1 MTGNAPAPPGD
12 TEVLAA
18 CAFAAVPGIGA
29 STLSRIA
36 AVHGSLEL
44 ALAAGPA
51 ALLSRATELR
61 LRAATVQYLEEE
73 PDLVRLGT
81 WALEEAR
88 KAGAHPLLPGR
99 EGYPALLARAP
110 NPPALLYVRGK
121 LAAEAKRVAIVGSR
135 DSDELG
141 LRMARA
147 LAEGLAR
154 AGVEVVSGGARGVDA
169 AAHAGALW
177 GEGSTVAVLGCGI
190 DQAYPAENRDLF
202 DRIAAGSGAVV
213 SELVPGSPPARPN
226 FPRRNRIIAGLSHA
240 TVVVRAGSRS
250 GALVTARD
258 AFAAG
263 RQVRGPRP
271 GRGCPLR
278 RHRPPPSRRSGPRS
292 GGCRKR
298 VRTARVE
305 SAVRATSTRTFVPD
319 ARTPAARPG
328 GRTGKALASP
338 PERTYTRPH
347 RRACREVPSSAP
359 GGAAEVDRAG
369 NTGPVQAK
377 TWEILRAL
385 LGSCEPDRACRASTA
400 TPRRR

>member
-1 MTGNAPAPPGD
+1 MTGTAPAPPGD
-12 TEVLAA
+12 AEVLAA

-29 STLSRIA
+29 STLSRIV

-51 ALLSRATELR
+51 ALLSRAAELR
-61 LRAATVQYLEEE
+61 LRAATIQYLEEE

-81 WALEEAR
+81 WALEEAHR
-88 KAGAHPLLPGR
+88 AGARPVLLGR

-121 LAAEAKRVAIVGSR
+121 LVAEAKRVAIVGSR
-135 DSDELG
+135 DSDDLG
-141 LRMARA
+141 LRIARA

-154 AGVEVVSGGARGVDA
+154 ASVEVVSGGARGVDA

-202 DRIAAGSGAVV
+202 DRIAAGSGAVL
-213 SELVPGSPPARPN
+213 SELVPGSPPARSN
-226 FPRRNRIIAGLSHA
+226 FPRRNRIIAGLSDA

-263 RQVRGPRP
+263 RKVFAVRGPAADALSE
-271 GRGCPLR
+271 GTELLLR
-278 RHRPPPSRRSGPRS
+278 EGVAREIAGASDLCTQLGWQAPSSPHPPVHPYP
-292 GGCRKR
+292 
-298 VRTARVE
+298 
-305 SAVRATSTRTFVPD
+305 
-319 ARTPAARPG
+319 TPAH
-328 GRTGKALASP
+328 
-338 PERTYTRPH
+338 PE
-347 RRACREVPSSAP
+347 
-359 GGAAEVDRAG
+359 
-369 NTGPVQAK
+369 PVQADELGK
-377 TWEILRAL
+377 RLLALLTGHTPVHVDELAARSHLPPQEALRKLTELEILGL
-385 LGSCEPDRACRASTA
+385 CRQR
-400 TPRRR
+400 PGKYFERC

>member
-1 MTGNAPAPPGD
+1 VTGIAPGEA
-12 TEVLAA
+12 EVLAA

-36 AVHGSLEL
+36 SVHGSLEL

-51 ALLSRATELR
+51 ALLSRAAELR
-61 LRAATVQYLEEE
+61 LRAATVEYLEEQ

-88 KAGAHPLLPGR
+88 KAGAHPLLLGR
-99 EGYPALLARAP
+99 EGYPPLLARAP

-135 DSDELG
+135 DSDDLG

-154 AGVEVVSGGARGVDA
+154 ASVEVVSGGARGVDA

-202 DRIAAGSGAVV
+202 DRIAAGSGAIV
-213 SELVPGSPPARPN
+213 SELVPGSPPARSN
-226 FPRRNRIIAGLSHA
+226 FPRRNRIIAGLSDA

-258 AFAAG
+258 ALAAG
-263 RQVRGPRP
+263 RKIFAVRGRAAD
-271 GRGCPLR
+271 PLSEGTELLLR
-278 RHRPPPSRRSGPRS
+278 EGVAREIADAGGLCAQLGWQAPPPLHP
-292 GGCRKR
+292 
-298 VRTARVE
+298 
-305 SAVRATSTRTFVPD
+305 PIHPHP
-319 ARTPAARPG
+319 TPAH
-328 GRTGKALASP
+328 
-338 PERTYTRPH
+338 PE
-347 RRACREVPSSAP
+347 S
-359 GGAAEVDRAG
+359 
-369 NTGPVQAK
+369 VQADELGK
-377 TWEILRAL
+377 RLLALLTGHTPVHVDELAARSHLPPQEALRKLTELEILGL
-385 LGSCEPDRACRASTA
+385 CRQK
-400 TPRRR
+400 PGKYFERC